1 MIVVCD
7 TNIYRSLNSSIFDIW
22 KKKECQKKIKVK
34 LCTVVAAELISH
46 LDSSDKKNVICF
58 EALKKMNRHCNCPSS
73 KWMPLPEGLIAKQY
87 FNSKTDIIS
96 EYQRNIDILVSHVE
110 EYEDVSQFNSEYV
123 NAINDVKSY
132 LCNIENIFVAMMN
145 GCKYIYNS
153 FHLSC
158 ENKSK
163 YISFTDREQNNF
175 EKLIVYGQLLEVAKC
190 IGLKEK
196 MVTCELVERYADEH
210 KPQLKMWCDLLKKL
224 LKMVLNPKKGQIICG
239 IFVFYFYVEFTM
251 RMRKLC

>member
-1 MIVVCD
+1 M
-7 TNIYRSLNSSIFDIW
+7 T
-22 KKKECQKKIKVK
+22 
-34 LCTVVAAELISH
+34 
-46 LDSSDKKNVICF
+46 
-58 EALKKMNRHCNCPSS
+58 RHCNCPSS
-73 KWMPLPEGLIAKQY
+73 KWMPLQEGLIAKQY

-210 KPQLKMWCDLLKKL
+210 KPQLKMWCDLLKN
-224 LKMVLNPKKGQIICG
+224 VIENGANPQNKANHVWDFRFLFLCG
-239 IFVFYFYVEFTM
+239 IYHENEKVVLVSNDGAIVRSTNLEGDIFESECYQSYLFDI
-251 RMRKLC
+251 

>member
-1 MIVVCD
+1 
-7 TNIYRSLNSSIFDIW
+7 
-22 KKKECQKKIKVK
+22 
-34 LCTVVAAELISH
+34 
-46 LDSSDKKNVICF
+46 
-58 EALKKMNRHCNCPSS
+58 
-73 KWMPLPEGLIAKQY
+73 MPLQEGLIAKQY
-87 FNSKTDIIS
+87 FNSKTDIMS
-96 EYQRNIDILVSHVE
+96 EYQRNIDTLISHVE
-110 EYEDVSQFNSEYV
+110 EYEDISQFNSEYV

-190 IGLKEK
+190 IGFKEEAITCK
-196 MVTCELVERYADEH
+196 MVEQYANEH
-210 KPQLKMWCDLLKKL
+210 RPQLKMWCDLLKN
-224 LKMVLNPKKGQIICG
+224 VIENGANPQNKANHVWDFRFLFLCG
-239 IFVFYFYVEFTM
+239 IYHENEKVVLVSNDGAIVRSTNLEGDIFESECYQSYLFDI
-251 RMRKLC
+251 